1 MFKKILKFMKFII
14 VGIVWSYVFIYAS
27 VLLTIK
33 LWNFNYLSVSDWG
46 IIDTYWEQGGAI
58 RQPKDYGF
66 FFTLLALIPV
76 WLLGWR
82 YLYKKSFTAFLM
94 APIVW
99 YNKK

>member
-1 MFKKILKFMKFII
+1 MKFII

-58 RQPKDYGF
+58 RQPKDYVF

-82 YLYKKSFTAFLM
+82 YLYKKASPHF
-94 APIVW
+94 
-99 YNKK
+99 

>member
-1 MFKKILKFMKFII
+1 MKFII

-58 RQPKDYGF
+58 RQPKDYVF
-66 FFTLLALIPV
+66 FLYLACSDSGLASGLALPV
-76 WLLGWR
+76 Q
-82 YLYKKSFTAFLM
+82 KKLHRISDGSDCL
-94 APIVW
+94 V
-99 YNKK
+99 

>member
-46 IIDTYWEQGGAI
+46 IIDTYWEQGGA
-58 RQPKDYGF
+58 RGQ
-66 FFTLLALIPV
+66 
-76 WLLGWR
+76 
-82 YLYKKSFTAFLM
+82 
-94 APIVW
+94 
-99 YNKK
+99 